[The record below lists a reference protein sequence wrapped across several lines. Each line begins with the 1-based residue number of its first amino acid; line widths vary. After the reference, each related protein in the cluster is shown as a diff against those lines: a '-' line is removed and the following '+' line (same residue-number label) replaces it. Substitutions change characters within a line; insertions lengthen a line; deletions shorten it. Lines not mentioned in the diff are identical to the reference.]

1 MYRIT
6 CYNGETD
13 ENETLEVDFVDGG
26 ICETILWDA
35 RDRIDPPY
43 RGYIMF
49 ASSCPDINVPHLVN
63 EMGIDESEITI
74 MEIAGHETI
83 WYKEE

>member
-1 MYRIT
+1 MYKIT

-49 ASSCPDINVPHLVN
+49 ASSDPETNVPHLVY
-63 EMGIDESEITI
+63 EMGIDESEIAI